1 MSDRPKFDFQLK
13 RDNITL
19 IKSGMC
25 PTCTFRK
32 KSSDGNG
39 CTGADE
45 LGNFVFTPS
54 AAAVR
59 NARAI
64 LRVSDEKDFLDGLR
78 RRVKRVIPCDSDMTQ
93 GSLL

>member
-1 MSDRPKFDFQLK
+1 MSDRPIFDFQLK
-13 RDNITL
+13 RNSIPL
-19 IKSGMC
+19 IRDRVC

-32 KSSDGNG
+32 KSSSRNG

-54 AAAVR
+54 NAAVR
-59 NARAI
+59 NARSV
-64 LRVSDEKDFLDGLR
+64 LRVSNENDFLSALR
-78 RRVKRVIPCDSDMTQ
+78 LRVKRVLPCDSDTTQ